1 MLKIIIFDID
11 LHFFADQ
18 LRVAE
23 NAQAGAFENVPH
35 TVGVN
40 ILHDY
45 IVGIPAVYVDVDIRG
60 NIHHLAQDVVSRG
73 KQGIRPLFLAE
84 FDNEKDDSQNQE
96 YGADPAEN
104 ETDHKGVAVPQK
116 RRQRNAQYHKGS
128 AQGGIDD
135 ANNQQGAPPDSRFF
149 LHISHASPVFWQ
161 C

>member
-1 MLKIIIFDID
+1 MLKTVIFHVD
-11 LHFFADQ
+11 LHLFPDQ

-23 NAQAGAFENVPH
+23 NAQAGTFENVPH
-35 TVGVN
+35 AVGVN

-45 IVGIPAVYVDVDIRG
+45 IVGIPTVYVDVDVRS

-73 KQGIRPLFLAE
+73 KQGIRPPFLAE

-96 YGADPAEN
+96 YSADPAEN

-128 AQGGIDD
+128 AQGGINNADD
-135 ANNQQGAPPDSRFF
+135 QQGASPDSRFF
-149 LHISHASPVFWQ
+149 LHISHASPVFSQ